1 MVDMKDGAP
10 AHVEADNFTTKSSH
24 IEMEFQPS
32 GKDVDNV
39 DSERL
44 PEARGRDLSEVPKGY
59 WWSPGFLGSITA
71 IAFAFQ
77 GASGGFALIAPLL
90 PDINADIGPSKNIT
104 WVSLIWL
111 LTQAVTNLLAGR
123 LSDIFGRRWFFISGS
138 VVALIGSIF
147 ASRAQ
152 TVDQLIGAMVLLG
165 LSSGVQLSFFWTA
178 AELVPMRYRYLANAF
193 MLIFTL
199 PTNPLAPKIALT
211 IQAQTSV
218 KWRGCFYF
226 MIAIN
231 CVSVACWYFFYHPP
245 TFKMLHKRRLMKDVV
260 LHFDWIGL
268 VLFTG
273 SILIFMMGL
282 QWGGNIYQW
291 SDAHVIGTLVVGA
304 VGVILFVVWEIYL
317 PFTNAEPF
325 LPLHLF
331 RNLRYMSVTWL
342 TAIGAAVYYGFGI
355 VWPQAVGTIYP
366 GLSDSYKATLTGLV
380 AMGFVFGQITG
391 DFVATVVG
399 PKVPIITCITIA
411 GPILT
416 ACAADPLNRP
426 LTMGL
431 LVVGCLFIGAMEGM
445 AIATAT
451 FPLRSQEEI
460 GTAGGLSG
468 AVRIFGGCV
477 AVAIYSTVLNN
488 RLATTIP
495 DRVIPA
501 AIGAGLPNSSISA
514 LISGLE
520 GEISV
525 NPSNIPGLTDRIFD
539 IASFAFRQANA
550 DAYKTV
556 FYTSFAFSGIGMILC
571 WFVAQNDAS
580 TLDFVAGHIH
590 RPDEEKEL
598 EAQEDSLG
606 PEIDRT
612 SGLDQKQ

>member
-1 MVDMKDGAP
+1 MAATHLETS
-10 AHVEADNFTTKSSH
+10 AHAKADELTTTTECGH
-24 IEMEFQPS
+24 IEVKSQTYD
-32 GKDVDNV
+32 KDAGDINT
-39 DSERL
+39 ERL
-44 PEARGRDLSEVPKGY
+44 PEARGRDVSEVPKGY
-59 WWSPGFLGSITA
+59 WWSPGFLGSIMA
-71 IAFAFQ
+71 IAFAML

-90 PDINADIGPSKNIT
+90 SDINADIGPSKNIT

-111 LTQAVTNLLAGR
+111 LTQTVTTLLAGR
-123 LSDIFGRRWFFISGS
+123 LTDVFGRRWFFISGS
-138 VVALIGSIF
+138 AVALIGSIF
-147 ASRAQ
+147 ASRVQ
-152 TVDQLIGAMVLLG
+152 TVNQLIGAMVLLG

-178 AELVPMRYRYLANAF
+178 AELVPMKYRYLANAF
-193 MLIFTL
+193 MLAFTF

-231 CVSVACWYFFYHPP
+231 AVSVACWYFFYHPP
-245 TFKMLHKRRLMKDVV
+245 TFKMLHRNRLLREVV
-260 LHFDWIGL
+260 LRFDWIGL

-273 SILIFMMGL
+273 SILIFLMGL
-282 QWGGNIYQW
+282 QWGGNIYAW
-291 SDAHVIGTLVVGA
+291 HDAHVIGTLVVGA
-304 VGVILFVVWEIYL
+304 IGVIVFVLWEMYL
-317 PFTNAEPF
+317 PIANAEPF

-355 VWPQAVGTIYP
+355 VWPQAVATIYP
-366 GLSDSYKATLTGLV
+366 GLDDSYKATLTGLV

-391 DFVATVVG
+391 DFVATMVG
-399 PKVPIITCITIA
+399 PRIPIITCITVA

-431 LVVGCLFIGAMEGM
+431 LIVGCLFIGAMEGM

-488 RLATTIP
+488 RLATTVP
-495 DRVIPA
+495 GRVTPA
-501 AIGAGLPNSSISA
+501 AIGAGLPSSSIPA
-514 LISGLE
+514 LISGLQ
-520 GEISV
+520 GETPMNV
-525 NPSNIPGLTDRIFD
+525 TNIPGLTDSIFD
-539 IASFAFRQANA
+539 VASFAFRQANA

-590 RPDEEKEL
+590 RREEEQEL
-598 EAQEDSLG
+598 EAQ
-606 PEIDRT
+606 
-612 SGLDQKQ
+612 